1 MAKVGLTG
9 HQTSIIMQEQEF
21 RKLLDKYLDGS
32 ISDKEK
38 QLLKQFEEELDSWSK
53 LTHFIDPA
61 DNVKVKA
68 SIWKKVSRRTTRVA
82 PRYFNWKT
90 ASSSAAVIIGL
101 LVVGYVYFQNSG
113 QLQKGPLPQNA
124 ITLEMEDGSVRI
136 IEENS
141 LATLTNSK
149 GAVLGQQKGNEI
161 VYSDAE
167 VGDELVYNTL
177 KVPFGKRFELSL
189 SDGTKAYLNA
199 GSSLKYPVKFLR
211 DRDRNVYITG
221 EAFLEVAKDSLR
233 PFIVNTEKM
242 NVRVLGTKF
251 NVSSYPEDDNSE
263 VVLVEGAVSLY
274 KANVNYDPRE
284 EVLLRPGFKG
294 SFSKKSNEISKDS
307 VITSLY
313 TSWMKGELIFRN
325 MSFSNI
331 IKKLERHYNVTIVN
345 NNTALAAKK
354 FNANF
359 GEAPLEKV
367 LQELQANYGVEYTIN
382 DQGDITIQ

>member
-38 QLLKQFEEELDSWSK
+38 QLLKQFEEELDSRSK

-294 SFSKKSNEISKDS
+294 SFS
-307 VITSLY
+307 
-313 TSWMKGELIFRN
+313 
-325 MSFSNI
+325 
-331 IKKLERHYNVTIVN
+331 
-345 NNTALAAKK
+345 
-354 FNANF
+354 
-359 GEAPLEKV
+359 
-367 LQELQANYGVEYTIN
+367 
-382 DQGDITIQ
+382 

>member
-1 MAKVGLTG
+1 M
-9 HQTSIIMQEQEF
+9 
-21 RKLLDKYLDGS
+21 DKYLDGT
-32 ISDKEK
+32 ISDSEK
-38 QLLKQFEEELDSWSK
+38 QLLKQFEEELDSGSK
-53 LTHFIDPA
+53 SIHFKNPA
-61 DNVKVKA
+61 DNAKVKDT
-68 SIWKKVSRRTTRVA
+68 IWKMVSRRTTRVL
-82 PRYFNWKT
+82 PRYFNWRV
-90 ASSSAAVIIGL
+90 AASSAAVIIGL

-113 QLQKGPLPQNA
+113 QLQKDQLPQNA

-141 LATLTNSK
+141 SATLTDGK
-149 GAVLGQQKGNEI
+149 GTVLGQQKGNEI

-211 DRDRNVYITG
+211 DLDRNVYITG
-221 EAFLEVAKDSLR
+221 EAFLEVAKDAKR

-274 KANVNYDPRE
+274 KAHVDYDPSK
-284 EVLLRPGFKG
+284 EVLLKPGYKG
-294 SFSKKSNEISKDS
+294 SYSKKSNEISKDS

-325 MSFSNI
+325 MSFNNI
-331 IKKLERHYNVTIVN
+331 IKKLERHYNVAIEN
-345 NNTALAAKK
+345 NNTALGAKK

-359 GEAPLEKV
+359 GEAPLGKV
-367 LQELQANYGVEYTIN
+367 LQELRANYGVEYTIN

>member
-1 MAKVGLTG
+1 
-9 HQTSIIMQEQEF
+9 MQEQEF
-21 RKLLDKYLDGS
+21 RKLLDKYLDGT
-32 ISDKEK
+32 ISDSEK
-38 QLLKQFEEELDSWSK
+38 QLLKQFEEELDSGSK
-53 LTHFIDPA
+53 SIHFKNPA
-61 DNVKVKA
+61 DNAKVKDT
-68 SIWKKVSRRTTRVA
+68 IWKMVSRRTTRVL
-82 PRYFNWKT
+82 PRYFNWRV
-90 ASSSAAVIIGL
+90 AASSAAVIIGL

-113 QLQKGPLPQNA
+113 QLQKDQLPQNA

-141 LATLTNSK
+141 SATLTDGK
-149 GAVLGQQKGNEI
+149 GTVLGQQKGNEI

-211 DRDRNVYITG
+211 DLDRNVYITG
-221 EAFLEVAKDSLR
+221 EAFLEVAKDAKR

-274 KANVNYDPRE
+274 KAHVDYDPSK
-284 EVLLRPGFKG
+284 EVLLKPGYKG
-294 SFSKKSNEISKDS
+294 SYSKKSNEISKDS

-325 MSFSNI
+325 MSFNNI
-331 IKKLERHYNVTIVN
+331 IKKLERHYNVAIEN
-345 NNTALAAKK
+345 NNTALGAKK

-359 GEAPLEKV
+359 GEAPLGKV
-367 LQELQANYGVEYTIN
+367 LQELRANYGVEYTIN

>member
-1 MAKVGLTG
+1 
-9 HQTSIIMQEQEF
+9 
-21 RKLLDKYLDGS
+21 
-32 ISDKEK
+32 
-38 QLLKQFEEELDSWSK
+38 
-53 LTHFIDPA
+53 
-61 DNVKVKA
+61 
-68 SIWKKVSRRTTRVA
+68 
-82 PRYFNWKT
+82 
-90 ASSSAAVIIGL
+90 
-101 LVVGYVYFQNSG
+101 
-113 QLQKGPLPQNA
+113 
-124 ITLEMEDGSVRI
+124 MEDGSVKI

-141 LATLTNSK
+141 SVTLTNSK

-211 DRDRNVYITG
+211 GQDRNVYITG

-274 KANVNYDPRE
+274 KANVDYDPSR
-284 EVLLRPGFKG
+284 EVLLRPGYKG

-331 IKKLERHYNVTIVN
+331 IKKLERHYNVAIVN
-345 NNTALAAKK
+345 NNTALGAKK

-359 GEAPLEKV
+359 GEASLEKV
-367 LQELQANYGVEYTIN
+367 LQELKANYGVEYTIN
-382 DQGDITIQ
+382 GLGDITIQ

>member
-1 MAKVGLTG
+1 
-9 HQTSIIMQEQEF
+9 MQEQEF
-21 RKLLDKYLDGS
+21 RKLLDKYLDGT
-32 ISDKEK
+32 ISDSEK
-38 QLLKQFEEELDSWSK
+38 QLLKQFEEELDSGSK
-53 LTHFIDPA
+53 SIHFKNHA
-61 DNVKVKA
+61 DNAKVKDT
-68 SIWKKVSRRTTRVA
+68 IWKMVSRRTTRVL
-82 PRYFNWKT
+82 PRYFNWRV
-90 ASSSAAVIIGL
+90 AASSAAVIIGL

-113 QLQKGPLPQNA
+113 QLQKDQLPQNA

-141 LATLTNSK
+141 SATLTDGK
-149 GAVLGQQKGNEI
+149 GTVLGQQKGNEI

-211 DRDRNVYITG
+211 DLDRNVYITG
-221 EAFLEVAKDSLR
+221 EAFLEVAKDAKR

-274 KANVNYDPRE
+274 KAHVDYDPSK
-284 EVLLRPGFKG
+284 EVLLKPGYKG
-294 SFSKKSNEISKDS
+294 SYSKKSNEISKDS

-325 MSFSNI
+325 MSFNNI
-331 IKKLERHYNVTIVN
+331 IKKLERHYNVAIEN
-345 NNTALAAKK
+345 NNTALGAKK

-367 LQELQANYGVEYTIN
+367 LQELRANYGVEYTIN

>member
-1 MAKVGLTG
+1 
-9 HQTSIIMQEQEF
+9 MQEQEF
-21 RKLLDKYLDGS
+21 RELLDKYLDGS

-38 QLLKQFEEELDSWSK
+38 QLLKEFEEELDSEST
-53 LTHFIDPA
+53 LTHFRDPA
-61 DNVKVKA
+61 DTRMVKET
-68 SIWKKVSRRTTRVA
+68 IWKIVSRRTNGVA
-82 PRYFNWKT
+82 QRYLNWGT
-90 ASSSAAVIIGL
+90 AASSAAVLIGL
-101 LVVGYVYFQNSG
+101 LVVGIVYFQNNG
-113 QLQKGPLPQNA
+113 QLQKGPIPQNA
-124 ITLEMEDGSVRI
+124 ITLEMADGSVRI

-141 LATLTNSK
+141 LITLKDSK
-149 GAVLGQQKGNEI
+149 GTVLGQQKGNEI

-177 KVPFGKRFELSL
+177 KVPFGKKFELSL
-189 SDGTKAYLNA
+189 SDGTKAFLNA

-211 DRDRNVYITG
+211 NQDRNVYITG
-221 EAFLEVAKDSLR
+221 EAFLEVAKDTKR

-274 KANVNYDPRE
+274 MANADYDPSK
-284 EVLLRPGFKG
+284 EVLLKPGYKG
-294 SFSKKSNEISKDS
+294 SLSKKRNEISKDS

-331 IKKLERHYNVTIVN
+331 IKKLERHYNVVIVN
-345 NNTALAAKK
+345 NNTELAAKK

-359 GEAPLEKV
+359 GEASLERV

-382 DQGDITIQ
+382 DLGDITIQ

>member
-1 MAKVGLTG
+1 
-9 HQTSIIMQEQEF
+9 MQEQEF
-21 RKLLDKYLDGS
+21 RKLLDKYLDGT
-32 ISDKEK
+32 ISDSEK
-38 QLLKQFEEELDSWSK
+38 QLLKQFEEELDSGSK
-53 LTHFIDPA
+53 SIHFKNPA
-61 DNVKVKA
+61 DNAKVKDT
-68 SIWKKVSRRTTRVA
+68 IWKMVSRRTTRVL
-82 PRYFNWKT
+82 PRYFNWRV
-90 ASSSAAVIIGL
+90 AASSAAVIIGL

-113 QLQKGPLPQNA
+113 QLQKDQLPQNA

-141 LATLTNSK
+141 SATLTDGK
-149 GAVLGQQKGNEI
+149 GTVLGQQKGNEI

-221 EAFLEVAKDSLR
+221 EAFLEVAKDAKR

-274 KANVNYDPRE
+274 KAHVDYDPSK
-284 EVLLRPGFKG
+284 EVLLKPGYKG
-294 SFSKKSNEISKDS
+294 SYSKKSNEISKDS

-325 MSFSNI
+325 MSFNNI
-331 IKKLERHYNVTIVN
+331 IKKLERHYNVAIEN
-345 NNTALAAKK
+345 NNTALGAKK

-359 GEAPLEKV
+359 GEAPLGKV
-367 LQELQANYGVEYTIN
+367 LQELRANYGVEYTIN